1 MGASI
6 VRVFPGFCILFR
18 LLGFLGGAYSLVLFR
33 GISHG
38 VPCSSLAPRFS
49 GIIKFSYLGLF
60 HRVPLVLLFFFPL
73 FV

>member
-1 MGASI
+1 MGAAI
-6 VRVFPGFCILFR
+6 VGVFPGFCILFR
-18 LLGFLGGAYSLVLFR
+18 LLGFLGGAYRLILFG

-38 VPCSSLAPRFS
+38 VPCSSLSPRFS
-49 GIIKFSYLGLF
+49 RITKFRYLGLF